1 MSTGADGDSGTHG
14 RDNEGGD
21 GGDGVVSTASA
32 DSADGADGADRTV
45 GTWLPGLHEDLLHPP
60 RQDRSRRSAAQ
71 ILKAAE
77 TVWTREGPDG
87 FTMAAISAE
96 SGISIGGLYSRFNG
110 KEGLRRALK
119 DRLLTRLEEEVAGRL
134 RDHGKGLDH
143 TVHEFVDCLAATD
156 LRGVSHLLGS
166 RSTEDHELDARVRT
180 SRERLLASFQ
190 SAARHDL
197 HEIHHPNPDVALP
210 TAFHVILSSL
220 IAADY
225 ANLPA
230 SITQLRDE
238 ITHMC
243 LSYLHG

>member
-1 MSTGADGDSGTHG
+1 MSTGADGDSGNDTGTHG
-14 RDNEGGD
+14 RHGDGDEGGE
-21 GGDGVVSTASA
+21 
-32 DSADGADGADRTV
+32 GADRTV

-166 RSTEDHELDARVRT
+166 RSTEDRELDARVRT
-180 SRERLLASFQ
+180 SRERLLAAFQ
-190 SAARHDL
+190 SAARHDR
-197 HEIHHPNPDVALP
+197 HEIHHPDPDVALP

-225 ANLPA
+225 ATLPA
-230 SITQLRDE
+230 SISQLRDE
-238 ITHMC
+238 ITQMC
-243 LSYLHG
+243 LAYLHG